1 MVLGAFAAI
10 ALGLTALGVFGV
22 VSVMVSMR
30 TKEIGIRMAVGS
42 TPQRVVAEAIRRS
55 LVPIVIGIGAGLVAT
70 RWLAQ
75 LAEAQLYQ
83 VEAGDPLVLGLTSV
97 VVLLAGMAAAWIP
110 SGRAGR
116 IDPVVALRSE

>member
-1 MVLGAFAAI
+1 
-10 ALGLTALGVFGV
+10 
-22 VSVMVSMR
+22 
-30 TKEIGIRMAVGS
+30 
-42 TPQRVVAEAIRRS
+42 
-55 LVPIVIGIGAGLVAT
+55 VIGIGAGLVAT

-110 SGRAGR
+110 SCRAGR